1 MALMMLAFPGQGSQ
15 VPGMAQAFADEF
27 QAAREVLQEVDD
39 ALDQHLSR
47 LMHDG
52 PMEELTLTENAQP
65 ALMAASLAAVR
76 VIESETSSPLSQFAQ
91 CAAGH
96 SLGEYSAYAALGT
109 FSIGDTAR
117 LLRQR
122 GQAMQQ
128 AVPPGEGAMAALIGL
143 SPDQVDAVVAEVM
156 DGSDSGEVL
165 AFANDNGGGQ
175 AVVSGTAKAVERAMA
190 LAKEQGAKR
199 ALPLSVSA
207 PFHCAL
213 MQPAAH
219 IMEEALAQT
228 AIANPSLPVYSNVT
242 ASPVKKTE
250 DIPPL
255 LVEQVTGRV
264 RWRESVLAMTD
275 HLKQQ
280 AEEADEEASPL
291 LAELGTGK
299 VLSGLARRI
308 APELTGFSVS
318 DPEGLKVFLNH
329 IG

>member
-47 LMHDG
+47 LMRDG

-76 VIESETSSPLSQFAQ
+76 VIESETASPLSQFAQ

-109 FSIGDTAR
+109 FTIGDTAR

-143 SPDQVDAVVAEVM
+143 SPDQVDAVVEEAGKG
-156 DGSDSGEVL
+156 DVL

-213 MQPAAH
+213 MQPAAAV
-219 IMEEALAQT
+219 MEEALAQT

-242 ASPVKKTE
+242 ASAVEKTE

-264 RWRESVLAMTD
+264 RWRESVLSMTD
-275 HLKQQ
+275 HLQQQ
-280 AEEADEEASPL
+280 AGGEDEPSPL
-291 LAELGTGK
+291 LVELGAGK

-318 DPEGLKVFLNH
+318 DPEGLKTFLTH